1 MALINYRVVYL
12 GNLRSD
18 TGLKNLKDNILNLF
32 RHYLGIGITLDD
44 IFIHTNHGK
53 GSWYAFVNCHE
64 EHQAEFVLDQL
75 ETWESRRHTR
85 FNFTSICEGSQ
96 PLLIDY
102 KRETKHKNKKSRR
115 KKRKPKGNDSPD
127 ITEQFDEYYPE
138 DLTREKPLQENDYT
152 SLPSLKSGK
161 NFLGLTK
168 KIDQPALGIYLDGEQ
183 LGNETRNK
191 EFKKGGGEYVKNVM
205 KKHVSK
211 YVCAFLNSGEEGTLY
226 LGVNDNGCVEGIP
239 CQQAREDGVRL
250 DIDEA
255 IKTII
260 PPVFPNIYEV
270 KFTPVFYKLGVPKE
284 DYKVIEIIVHG
295 TGDIDRLYHSPHGVF
310 LRRDG
315 GVQSLT
321 VPEIQEWSI
330 QKHQKEIRRLEER
343 LQKQEDLFERRTQEE
358 KDKKSRVCV
367 VM

>member
-1 MALINYRVVYL
+1 MESVNYRVLYL

-18 TGLKNLKDNILNLF
+18 IGLKNLKDNILNLF
-32 RHYLGIGITLDD
+32 RNYLGIGVTSED
-44 IFIHTNHGK
+44 IFIHTNHGRD
-53 GSWYAFVNCHE
+53 SWYAFVNCHE
-64 EHQAEFVLDQL
+64 EHQAEFALDQL

-96 PLLIDY
+96 PLFIDY
-102 KRETKHKNKKSRR
+102 KRETKHKSKKTRR
-115 KKRKPKGNDSPD
+115 KKRKPRGNESPD

-138 DLTREKPLQENDYT
+138 DLAKDKPQDSNHST
-152 SLPSLKSGK
+152 LPSLKSGK
-161 NFLGLTK
+161 NFLGFTK
-168 KIDQPALGIYLDGEQ
+168 KVDQPAQGIYLDGEQ

-191 EFKKGGGEYVKNVM
+191 EFKKGSGEYVKNVL

-211 YVCAFLNSGEEGTLY
+211 YACAFLNSGEEGTLY

-239 CQQAREDGVRL
+239 CPQAREDEVRL

-255 IKTII
+255 IKTIN
-260 PPVFPNIYEV
+260 PPVFPNIYQV

-310 LRRDG
+310 MRRDG
-315 GVQSLT
+315 GVQTLT
-321 VPEIQEWSI
+321 VLEVQEWSH
-330 QKHQKEIRRLEER
+330 QKHQKEIKRLEER
-343 LQKQEDLFERRTQEE
+343 LQRQEDLFERRTQEE
-358 KDKKSRVCV
+358 KDKKSKVCV